1 MRREADDGQHSL
13 LRGFWTRCWGHWQ
26 KQSVWT
32 EPACRTRQCHGCGRL
47 DANTKMKTERLHEA
61 HPRGHGDV
69 LVPSGS
75 RPGGT
80 PSSGFR
86 LTRRATSVR
95 RAETTNLF
103 LKLSFRVSFR
113 PTEELQMGHV
123 VPTPLARAAPLSSFT
138 TWHTRHSEE
147 AQTGYLLPN
156 PRVYLDFSSCSVN
169 ILFLCQN
176 PVRGRRLHLA
186 VTRP

>member
-1 MRREADDGQHSL
+1 MQTTASTLSPPRVLDPLLGTLAEAVGVDGASMPNMSGP
-13 LRGFWTRCWGHWQ
+13 R
-26 KQSVWT
+26 VWS
-32 EPACRTRQCHGCGRL
+32 PGCKHQ
-47 DANTKMKTERLHEA
+47 DEDERLHEA

-75 RPGGT
+75 RPGGGT

-86 LTRRATSVR
+86 LTLRATSVR

-113 PTEELQMGHV
+113 PTEELQMGRV

-138 TWHTRHSEE
+138 TWHMRHSEE

-156 PRVYLDFSSCSVN
+156 PRVYLDFSSCSDN

-186 VTRP
+186 VTRS